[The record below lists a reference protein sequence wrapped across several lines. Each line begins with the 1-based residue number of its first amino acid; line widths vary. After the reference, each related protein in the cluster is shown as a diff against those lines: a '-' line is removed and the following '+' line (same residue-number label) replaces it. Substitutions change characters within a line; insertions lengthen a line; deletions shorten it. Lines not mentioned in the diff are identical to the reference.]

1 MTIAQKVLAVKFVTL
16 EQKSDSMS
24 VPNVELKQGT
34 NHLSVKD
41 VELEQTLRNSIVNN
55 VDEMQNYL
63 LEKQQLQKLLPL
75 SNLLQNLKKVPVTA
89 WTTMAMW

>member
-1 MTIAQKVLAVKFVTL
+1 MTIAQKVLAVKFVIL
-16 EQKSDSMS
+16 EQKSESMS
-24 VPNVELKQGT
+24 VPNVESKQVT

-63 LEKQQLQKLLPL
+63 LDKQQLQKLLPL